1 MTSAATGT
9 EAIAGDSARDP
20 VLTVTD
26 LTITAGAMTLVSDVS
41 FTVGARQRVGIIG
54 ASGSGKTLTCMA
66 IAGLL
71 PDGLSARGSVRMAG
85 FQADLLRAS
94 ERSLASVRGRL
105 TGMVFQE
112 PMTALNPTMRVDR
125 QVAEVMLLHRSGAG
139 RAAVRAEVLGLLS
152 AVGLPDPVRIARSYP
167 HQLSGGQRQRVVLA
181 IAMANNPALLI
192 CDEPTTALDVSV
204 QARVLELIDARA
216 REMGSALLFISH
228 DLAVVAS
235 VCDYLL
241 VMWQGRVVERGPVT
255 TVLTDP
261 QHEHTRQ
268 LLADAD
274 LTLDDPAGPRP
285 GTAS

>member
-1 MTSAATGT
+1 
-9 EAIAGDSARDP
+9 
-20 VLTVTD
+20 
-26 LTITAGAMTLVSDVS
+26 
-41 FTVGARQRVGIIG
+41 
-54 ASGSGKTLTCMA
+54 
-66 IAGLL
+66 
-71 PDGLSARGSVRMAG
+71 
-85 FQADLLRAS
+85 
-94 ERSLASVRGRL
+94 
-105 TGMVFQE
+105 MVFQE
-112 PMTALNPTMRVDR
+112 PKTALNPTMRVDR

-139 RAAVRAEVLGLLS
+139 RAAVRAEVLDLLS
-152 AVGLPDPVRIARSYP
+152 AVGLPDPERIARSYP